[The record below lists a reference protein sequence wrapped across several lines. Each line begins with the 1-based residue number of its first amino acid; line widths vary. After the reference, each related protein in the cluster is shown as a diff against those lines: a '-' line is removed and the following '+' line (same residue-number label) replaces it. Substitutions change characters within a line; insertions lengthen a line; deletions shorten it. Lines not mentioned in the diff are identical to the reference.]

1 MENVSKYRQL
11 RGEVAALRFINEQ
24 TGYDL
29 DIRKTIERKYIFEK
43 IFDKEGSINEGI
55 GIGLT
60 IATMGLPMLAGL
72 VSAAVALKGFVSPKV
87 SGLGGAVLGLITGGF
102 LHHYTLGRWERS
114 YSMVKKAKA
123 YKGVYDSEGI
133 EGLIAKDMGFDKF

>member
-55 GIGLT
+55 GI
-60 IATMGLPMLAGL
+60 
-72 VSAAVALKGFVSPKV
+72 
-87 SGLGGAVLGLITGGF
+87 
-102 LHHYTLGRWERS
+102 
-114 YSMVKKAKA
+114 
-123 YKGVYDSEGI
+123 
-133 EGLIAKDMGFDKF
+133 